1 MFVLGIACKT
11 GQFISQP
18 VWKFL
23 YVSSYLFILS
33 NHVIF
38 ICLPSSV
45 PATIMIPP
53 INTTVVSPNPAVFT
67 CVADGVLT
75 PVITW
80 WMREPDNSLT
90 QLSSDGVNVTTTE
103 DDLDSRTRQ
112 SNLTILQPQPVDAAE
127 YVCVAS
133 NELATDMASAVLT
146 VYGRYSW
153 SEPLVHN

>member
-1 MFVLGIACKT
+1 
-11 GQFISQP
+11 
-18 VWKFL
+18 
-23 YVSSYLFILS
+23 
-33 NHVIF
+33 
-38 ICLPSSV
+38 
-45 PATIMIPP
+45 MIPP
-53 INTTVVSPNPAVFT
+53 TNTIVVSPSPAVFT

-75 PVITW
+75 PVIMW
-80 WMREPDNSLT
+80 WRRESDNSLT
-90 QLSSDGVNVTTTE
+90 QLSSDGVNVTITE

>member
-1 MFVLGIACKT
+1 VKLDNLCRSLFGSFSLSAHI
-11 GQFISQP
+11 
-18 VWKFL
+18 
-23 YVSSYLFILS
+23 YSSLS
-33 NHVIF
+33 NHTIY
-38 ICLPSSV
+38 IHLPSPV

-53 INTTVVSPNPAVFT
+53 INTTGVSLSAAVFT

-80 WMREPDNSLT
+80 WRRESDNSLT
-90 QLSSDGVNVTTTE
+90 QLSSDGVNITITD

-127 YVCVAS
+127 YVCVAR
-133 NELATDMASAVLT
+133 NALATDMASAVLN

-153 SEPLVHN
+153 SESLVHN